1 MAAPVTDPLSYQPGG
16 SHYIGQKIQPIEYI
30 IANGLDFCQGNV
42 IKYVSRY
49 KQKNGLQDLLKA
61 KHYIEFLIKE
71 EEKREGSH
79 E

>member
-42 IKYVSRY
+42 IK
-49 KQKNGLQDLLKA
+49 
-61 KHYIEFLIKE
+61 
-71 EEKREGSH
+71 
-79 E
+79 